1 MATSRLSFAEHPI
14 QAYDPF
20 YTKDHNLWRCAW
32 DDYRSNI
39 KQRLYDCKTRRDT
52 HPILREFVDT
62 VDKIKAYERAT
73 GTLFLSYVR
82 SDGRMRSSRSYIRL
96 LFG

>member
-1 MATSRLSFAEHPI
+1 MATGCLSFAEHPI

-52 HPILREFVDT
+52 RNILREFVET

-73 GTLFLSYVR
+73 GNLFVSYMR
-82 SDGRMRSSRSYIRL
+82 SDGRMRSSRSYLQL

>member
-1 MATSRLSFAEHPI
+1 MSFAEHPI

-32 DDYRSNI
+32 DDYRSSI
-39 KQRLYDCKTRRDT
+39 KQRLDDCKTRRDT
-52 HPILREFVDT
+52 HPILREFVET

-73 GTLFLSYVR
+73 GTLFISYMR
-82 SDGRMRSSRSYIRL
+82 SDGRMRSARSYITL
-96 LFG
+96 LFS